1 MNNLILKKLRLLPT
15 LLNQQS
21 YKALLAASNEVLEYN
36 PNNSEL
42 LNFKFQ
48 ALRGLKVSSEDIGF
62 LRKLCWYS
70 STRAEYFDYLASAY
84 EATNDMHSTLLSLI
98 FAISIEDT
106 SKRRS
111 ILSQALKVT
120 SFTSIKLYFLTA
132 NRIGHLTCEP
142 DALLRMCQ
150 DSESNDGIFR
160 LFICTENVC
169 NEKLLTL
176 LERRLTI
183 VKSDFFHRLQISRR
197 LLLADEFY
205 DTMPYDLASGNRLN
219 LTIDAQINSLCSVY
233 NRFPRTVYLEESDFL
248 EIQEEVENLGI
259 LLDSPFVCLHIR
271 DSAYLSALLPERD
284 CSYHSMRDA
293 SIEFYEG
300 AIKYLL
306 ERGYQVLRVGKET
319 NQVLS
324 VKLPGYYDLSGKI
337 TDSLELVLYDKCS
350 FFLGT
355 NSGPFG
361 TAAMFD
367 VPSLLVNCAPA
378 VNFYSRMGRTIS
390 KPLRRN
396 GHPVSFG
403 SIVSGETLSSESDVK
418 IRDCYNADELAKHG
432 LYYDEN
438 SAQEILAAVIEF
450 VALIESGKESF
461 EKFGRLQQRFLNDT
475 PICGAYRGQ
484 TIPTESF
491 LRKNQQSYGL
501 FIEED
506 NK

>member
-1 MNNLILKKLRLLPT
+1 MAGMLANRNFEGLLTLSDDILK
-15 LLNQQS
+15 
-21 YKALLAASNEVLEYN
+21 YD

-42 LNFKFQ
+42 LAFRFR
-48 ALRGLKVSSEDIGF
+48 ALFGLNKQFEDIGF

-70 STRAEYFDYLASAY
+70 STRAEYFDCLASAY
-84 EATNDMHSTLLSLI
+84 EAINDVNSTLLSLL
-98 FAISIEDT
+98 FAISVEDT
-106 SKRRS
+106 PKRRTE
-111 ILSQALKVT
+111 LHRVLKVT

-132 NRIGHLTCEP
+132 SRIGHLTCEP
-142 DALLRMCQ
+142 DAWLRKCQ
-150 DSESNDGIFR
+150 NSESNDGIFR
-160 LFICTENVC
+160 LFICTGNVC

-176 LERRLTI
+176 LEQRLTI
-183 VKSDFFHRLQISRR
+183 IKSDFFHRLQMSRR

-219 LTIDAQINSLCSVY
+219 LTIDAQINNLCSVY

-293 SIEFYEG
+293 SIGFYEG

-319 NQVLS
+319 NQVS
-324 VKLPGYYDLSGKI
+324 SIKLPGYYDLSGKI

-350 FFLGT
+350 FFWGT

-361 TAAMFD
+361 MAAMFD

-378 VNFYSRMGRTIS
+378 VNFYSRIGRTIS

-396 GHPVSFG
+396 GHPVSFS
-403 SIVSGETLSSESDVK
+403 SIVSGETLSSESDVR
-418 IRDCYNADELAKHG
+418 IRDCYNADELAKNG

-438 SAQEILAAVIEF
+438 STQEILAAVIEF
-450 VALIESGKESF
+450 VTLIESGKETF
-461 EKFGRLQQRFLNDT
+461 ENFGRLQQRFLNNT
-475 PICGAYRGQ
+475 PLCGAYRGQ

-491 LRKNQQSYGL
+491 LRKNQQSFGL
-501 FIEED
+501 FIDGD